1 MKLVLFLL
9 LLFCGGVS
17 RSQTQEPLRIV
28 WDMSARDTAEHSAI
42 FRQVNNVLTA
52 DPNAKIEVVFHG
64 NSIWVL
70 TKDSSLHA
78 QRIQK
83 ELQRGV
89 IFAACNNSMRRLKVD
104 PSQLLPGIIVV
115 PVAVIELA
123 RKQQEGWSYL
133 KAGH

>member
-1 MKLVLFLL
+1 MKHAIVIFLL
-9 LLFCGGVS
+9 MCGGVS
-17 RSQTQEPLRIV
+17 RSQTQDPLRIV

-42 FRQVNNVLTA
+42 FRQVNNVLTV
-52 DPNAKIEVVFHG
+52 DPTARIEVVFHG

-104 PSQLLPGIIVV
+104 PSQLLPGITVV

>member
-1 MKLVLFLL
+1 MKQALVILL
-9 LLFCGGVS
+9 LLACGVS
-17 RSQTQEPLRIV
+17 RSQTQDPLRIV

-42 FRQVNNVLTA
+42 FRQVNNVLTS
-52 DPNAKIEVVFHG
+52 DPAARIEVVFHG
-64 NSIWVL
+64 NAIWVL
-70 TKDSSLHA
+70 TKDSSVHA

-83 ELQRGV
+83 DLQRGV

-104 PSQLLPGIIVV
+104 ASQLLPGITVV
-115 PVAVIELA
+115 PVAMIELA

>member
-1 MKLVLFLL
+1 MKYTLLIFLL
-9 LLFCGGVS
+9 SFSVLS
-17 RSQTQEPLRIV
+17 QAQTQDPLRIV
-28 WDMSARDTAEHSAI
+28 WDMSAKDTAEHSAI

-52 DPNAKIEVVFHG
+52 DPTARIEVVFHG
-64 NSIWVL
+64 NAIWVL

-89 IFAACNNSMRRLKVD
+89 ILAACNNSMRRLKVD
-104 PSQLLPGIIVV
+104 PSQLLPGITVV
-115 PVAVIELA
+115 PVAMIELA

>member
-1 MKLVLFLL
+1 MKHALVVLL
-9 LLFCGGVS
+9 LLACGVS
-17 RSQTQEPLRIV
+17 RSQTQDPLRIV

-52 DPNAKIEVVFHG
+52 DPAARIEVVFHG
-64 NSIWVL
+64 NAIWVL
-70 TKDSSLHA
+70 TKDSSIHA

-83 ELQRGV
+83 DLQRGV

-104 PSQLLPGIIVV
+104 ASQLLPGITIV
-115 PVAVIELA
+115 PVAMIELA